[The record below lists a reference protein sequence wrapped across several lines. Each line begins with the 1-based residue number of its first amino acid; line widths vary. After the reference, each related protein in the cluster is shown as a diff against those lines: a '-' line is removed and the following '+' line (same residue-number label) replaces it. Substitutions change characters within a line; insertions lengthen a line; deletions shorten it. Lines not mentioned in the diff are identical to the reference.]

1 MEVSIVTVD
10 ALTLEQKIGQMLL
23 VGYPGGT
30 AGEEL
35 LLAELE
41 KRPMGNVILFSR
53 NGADPEPLR
62 AHLARV
68 RRTIESMTGVAPL
81 VAVDQEGGIVARF
94 RTGLTPMPGA
104 MAIAAAVAGGGVG
117 LAEVEELAAISGAE
131 LVSLGC
137 NWNLAPV
144 ADININPANPVIGV
158 RSFGE
163 RPEMVADLAAAYAR
177 GLEGAGML
185 ATAKHFPGHGDTSVD
200 SHLSL
205 PRVDASLER
214 LARVELVPFKRLI
227 AEGIGSIMTAH
238 VLFPAV
244 EPEAIPATLSH
255 RVLTGLLRDS
265 LGYQGIIVTD
275 CLEMKA
281 IHGRYDNAPV
291 RALLAGADMLCISH
305 TAAIQEKAFDDILE
319 AVRSGRIPESRIDA
333 SVRRI
338 LGAKAKIAAR
348 TASGVVL
355 AEPRSV
361 RKAEL
366 CSRSSIS
373 LIGDTPMPDL
383 SGGALYIDMLPD
395 ALTGAETA
403 QIVAQSVRSALE
415 AEGPAI
421 KAISLPGDPDQVA
434 IDAALSSIDGTPVVV
449 GVYAMAR
456 HPSQAALLEA
466 VRAACDARGLSL
478 SFVSM
483 REPYDATAL
492 VALGGKARAVLCA
505 YEYTSLSAR
514 AVARVL
520 SGADTPHGLCPVE
533 SGSHRHSAIMEDPD
547 VHGLHT

>member
-23 VGYPGGT
+23 VGYPGGA

-41 KRPMGNVILFSR
+41 RRPMGNVILFSR
-53 NGADPEPLR
+53 NGAAPEPLR
-62 AHLARV
+62 AHLNRV
-68 RRTIESMTGVAPL
+68 RSTIESLTGVVPL

-94 RTGLTPMPGA
+94 RAGLTPMPGA

-144 ADININPANPVIGV
+144 ADVNVNPANPVIGV

-163 RPEMVADLAAAYAR
+163 RPETVAELTAAYAR
-177 GLEGAGML
+177 GLESAGML
-185 ATAKHFPGHGDTSVD
+185 ATAKHFPGHGDTSID

-205 PRVDASLER
+205 PRVDATLER
-214 LARVELVPFKRLI
+214 LSRVELVPFRRLI

-255 RVLTGLLRDS
+255 RVLTGLLRDG

-281 IHGRYDNAPV
+281 IDGRYDNAPV

-305 TAAIQEKAFDDILE
+305 TAAIQEQAFDDILA

-333 SVRRI
+333 SVGRI
-338 LGAKAKIAAR
+338 LAAKARIAAR
-348 TASGVVL
+348 TASGTAL
-355 AEPRSV
+355 AGPKSV
-361 RKAEL
+361 GTAEL

-373 LIGDTPMPDL
+373 LIADTPMPDL
-383 SGGALYIDMLPD
+383 SGGALYIDLLPD

-403 QIVAQSVRSALE
+403 QIVAQSVGSVLA
-415 AEGPAI
+415 AEGSAI
-421 KAISLPGDPDQVA
+421 RAISLPGDPDQGA
-434 IDAALSSIDGTPVVV
+434 IDAAIASIGSTPVVV

-456 HPSQAALLEA
+456 HPAQAALVEA
-466 VRAACDARGLSL
+466 VRVACDARGLAL

-483 REPYDATAL
+483 REPYDAAAL
-492 VALGGKARAVLCA
+492 VTLGGKARAVLCA

-520 SGADTPHGLCPVE
+520 MGVDAPHGRCPVKY
-533 SGSHRHSAIMEDPD
+533 GS
-547 VHGLHT
+547 

>member
-1 MEVSIVTVD
+1 MTVD
-10 ALTLEQKIGQMLL
+10 ALSLEQKIGQMLL
-23 VGYPGGT
+23 VGYPGGA
-30 AGEEL
+30 AGEEV

-53 NGADPEPLR
+53 NGTDPDPLR
-62 AHLARV
+62 YHLGRMRGA
-68 RRTIESMTGVAPL
+68 IESRTGIAPL
-81 VAVDQEGGIVARF
+81 VALDQEGGIVARF
-94 RTGLTPMPGA
+94 RAGLTPMPGA
-104 MAIAAAVAGGGVG
+104 MAIAAAVAGGGTD
-117 LAEVEELAAISGAE
+117 LHEVEELAAISGAE
-131 LVSLGC
+131 LVSLGF

-144 ADININPANPVIGV
+144 ADVNVNPANPVIGV

-163 RPEMVADLAAAYAR
+163 RPETVADLVSAYAR
-177 GLEGAGML
+177 GLERSGML
-185 ATAKHFPGHGDTSVD
+185 ATAKHFPGHGDTSID

-214 LARVELVPFKRLI
+214 LEMVELVPFKRLI
-227 AEGIGSIMTAH
+227 AERIGSIMTAH

-244 EPEAIPATLSH
+244 EPEAIPATLSY
-255 RVLTGLLRDS
+255 RVLTGLLRDG
-265 LGYQGIIVTD
+265 LGYQGVIVTD

-281 IHGRYDNAPV
+281 IHGRYDDAPA

-305 TAAIQEKAFDDILE
+305 TAAIQETAFDDILA

-348 TASGVVL
+348 TASGVAL

-373 LIGDTPMPDL
+373 LIGETKMPDM
-383 SGGALYIDMLPD
+383 SGGGLYIDMLPD
-395 ALTGAETA
+395 ALTGAETT
-403 QIVAQSVRSALE
+403 QIVAQSVKSALE
-415 AEGPAI
+415 AEGPTL
-421 KAISLPGDPDQVA
+421 KAISLPSDPDQSAVDSAVA
-434 IDAALSSIDGTPVVV
+434 SIDGTPVVI

-456 HPSQAALLEA
+456 HPAQAALVEA
-466 VRAACDARGLSL
+466 VRAACDARGLTL

-483 REPYDATAL
+483 REPYDAAAL

-520 SGADTPHGLCPVE
+520 SGVDEPRGRCPV
-533 SGSHRHSAIMEDPD
+533 SIMAG
-547 VHGLHT
+547 H